1 LSFVAA
7 RTVTISGGDAVFH
20 IIARAKAW
28 RICSRESQ
36 AANIFRMTTT
46 TPTSDSQGRE
56 PKHALAGLRILDLSH
71 ALAGPY
77 CTLLMADCGAEV
89 YKLESPHGGELSRGW
104 GPPFAGGEAS
114 FFLGLNRGKR
124 GISIDLKRPQGID
137 LCLRLI
143 DQMDA
148 LVENF
153 RPGTMDRIGLG
164 YDAVRTRNPRLV
176 YCSIS
181 GYGQN
186 GPSRDEAAMDL
197 VVECSSGFMSITGTE
212 EGEQVRSGYAVADI
226 NAGLFAV
233 IGILMALQYRN
244 RTGEGQYVDVSMFD
258 SMISAMSSNYMSHL
272 GSGKT
277 PQPMGTAFPT
287 VVPYR
292 VFLASDRVF
301 SLAVGSEKLWE
312 EFCEAIGHAELRGHP
327 DYSSNA
333 LRIQNRRA
341 LEARL
346 QEVFETRTAA
356 EWIEVLHAAGIPSSL
371 VLNFAEV
378 VAHQQSAFREMFP
391 WMEHPTA
398 GKHRVTGSAIK
409 MSETPGRLSTPAPL
423 LGQDTQAALK
433 ELLGM
438 EDRAIEELTANG
450 VILPAPRV
458 VGDVLRPDGSL
469 SRDQ

>member
-1 LSFVAA
+1 
-7 RTVTISGGDAVFH
+7 
-20 IIARAKAW
+20 
-28 RICSRESQ
+28 
-36 AANIFRMTTT
+36 MTTT
-46 TPTSDSQGRE
+46 TPDDWQGTGQK
-56 PKHALAGLRILDLSH
+56 PALAGLRVLDFSH

-124 GISIDLKRPQGID
+124 GISIDLKHPQGIE

-143 DQMDA
+143 DRVDV

-164 YDAVRTRNPRLV
+164 YEATRARNPRLI

-244 RTGEGQYVDVSMFD
+244 RTGQGQYVDVSMFD

-292 VFLASDRVF
+292 VFQASDRVF
-301 SLAVGSEKLWE
+301 SLAVGSEKLWG
-312 EFCEAIGHAELRGHP
+312 EFCQAIGHAELRAHP
-327 DYSSNA
+327 DYSSNS
-333 LRIQNRRA
+333 LRIQNRHA

-346 QEVFETRTAA
+346 QEIFKTRAAA
-356 EWIEVLHAAGIPSSL
+356 EWIKVLHGAGIPSSL

-378 VAHQQSAFREMFP
+378 VAHPQSAFREMFP
-391 WMEHPTA
+391 ILQHATA
-398 GKHRVTGSAIK
+398 GAHRVTGSAIK
-409 MSETPGRLSTPAPL
+409 MSETPGRPSTPAPL
-423 LGQDTQAALK
+423 LGQDTPSALK
-433 ELLGM
+433 ELLGI
-438 EDRAIEELTANG
+438 DDQAIQRLKASG
-450 VILPAPRV
+450 VILPEPSTSDAP
-458 VGDVLRPDGSL
+458 LRDRQFGK
-469 SRDQ
+469 DQ

>member
-1 LSFVAA
+1 
-7 RTVTISGGDAVFH
+7 
-20 IIARAKAW
+20 
-28 RICSRESQ
+28 
-36 AANIFRMTTT
+36 MTTT
-46 TPTSDSQGRE
+46 SAHDFEGSE
-56 PKHALAGLRILDLSH
+56 PKHALAGLRVLDFSH

-77 CTLLMADCGAEV
+77 CTLLMADYGAEV

-114 FFLGLNRGKR
+114 FFLGLNRGKL
-124 GISIDLKRPQGID
+124 GISIDLKHPRGIE

-143 DQMDA
+143 DHMDV

-164 YDAVRTRNPRLV
+164 YDAARSRNPRLI

-197 VVECSSGFMSITGTE
+197 IVECSSGFMSITGTE

-233 IGILMALQYRN
+233 IGVLMALQYRN
-244 RTGEGQYVDVSMFD
+244 RTGHGQYIDVSMFD

-292 VFLASDRVF
+292 VFRASDRVF
-301 SLAVGSEKLWE
+301 SLAVGSEKLWG
-312 EFCEAIGHAELRGHP
+312 EFCEAIGHAELRAHP
-327 DYSSNA
+327 DYRSNA
-333 LRIQNRRA
+333 LRIRNRHA

-346 QEVFETRTAA
+346 QEIFETRTAA
-356 EWIEVLHAAGIPSSL
+356 GWIEVLHAAGIPSSL

-378 VAHQQSAFREMFP
+378 VAHPQSVFREMFP
-391 WMEHPTA
+391 WLQHATA
-398 GKHRVTGSAIK
+398 GAHRVTGSPIR
-409 MSETPGRLSTPAPL
+409 MSETPGRPSTSAPL
-423 LGQDTQAALK
+423 LGQNTSAALK
-433 ELLGM
+433 ELLGLDNNTIAQLT
-438 EDRAIEELTANG
+438 EDG
-450 VILPAPRV
+450 VILPALRAG
-458 VGDVLRPDGSL
+458 GDVLPPDGSPG
-469 SRDQ
+469 RDQ

>member
-1 LSFVAA
+1 
-7 RTVTISGGDAVFH
+7 
-20 IIARAKAW
+20 
-28 RICSRESQ
+28 
-36 AANIFRMTTT
+36 MTTT
-46 TPTSDSQGRE
+46 TPAQDSQGKE
-56 PKHALAGLRILDLSH
+56 PNDALAGLRVLDFSH

-124 GISIDLKRPQGID
+124 GISIDLKRQQGID

-143 DQMDA
+143 ERMDV

-153 RPGTMDRIGLG
+153 RPGTMERIGLG
-164 YDAVRTRNPRLV
+164 YEMARARNPGLI

-197 VVECSSGFMSITGTE
+197 IVECSSGFMSITGTE
-212 EGEQVRSGYAVADI
+212 DGEQVRSGYAVADI

-244 RTGEGQYVDVSMFD
+244 RTGQGQYIDVSMFD

-292 VFLASDRVF
+292 VFRASDRVF
-301 SLAVGSEKLWE
+301 SLAVGSEKLWG
-312 EFCEAIGHAELRGHP
+312 EFCQAIEHTELRAHP
-327 DYSSNA
+327 DYRSNA
-333 LRIQNRRA
+333 LRIRNRHA

-346 QEVFETRTAA
+346 QEIFEARTAG

-378 VAHQQSAFREMFP
+378 VAHPQSAFRGMFP
-391 WMEHPTA
+391 WLRHATA
-398 GKHRVTGSAIK
+398 GTHRVTGSPIK
-409 MSETPGRLSTPAPL
+409 MSETPGVPSTPAPL
-423 LGQDTQAALK
+423 LGQDTRAALK
-433 ELLGM
+433 EVLGM
-438 EDRAIEELTANG
+438 DDQAIQQLTASG
-450 VILPAPRV
+450 VILPEPS
-458 VGDVLRPDGSL
+458 DLSLRDRQTGK
-469 SRDQ
+469 DQ

>member
-1 LSFVAA
+1 
-7 RTVTISGGDAVFH
+7 
-20 IIARAKAW
+20 
-28 RICSRESQ
+28 
-36 AANIFRMTTT
+36 MTAQQ
-46 TPTSDSQGRE
+46 SEKRYSLMAE
-56 PKHALAGLRILDLSH
+56 PKHALAGLRVLDFSH

-77 CTLLMADCGAEV
+77 CTLLLADCGAEV

-124 GISIDLKRPQGID
+124 GISIDLKHPKGIE
-137 LCLRLI
+137 LCLGLI
-143 DQMDA
+143 DRMDV

-164 YDAVRTRNPRLV
+164 YEVVRSRNPRLV

-186 GPSRDEAAMDL
+186 GPARDQAAMDL
-197 VVECSSGFMSITGTE
+197 IVECSSGFMSITGTE

-244 RTGEGQYVDVSMFD
+244 RTGLGQFIDVSMFD

-292 VFLASDRVF
+292 VFHASDRVF
-301 SLAVGSEKLWE
+301 SIAVGSEKLWTA
-312 EFCEAIGHAELRGHP
+312 FCEAIGHSELRAHP
-327 DYSSNA
+327 DYASNA
-333 LRIQNRRA
+333 LRIKNRQA
-341 LEARL
+341 LEHRL
-346 QEVFETRTAA
+346 DDIFRSRTAT
-356 EWIEVLHAAGIPSSL
+356 EWTAILGAAGVPSSP

-378 VAHQQSAFREMFP
+378 VEHPQSMFREMFP
-391 WMEHPTA
+391 WMTHATA
-398 GKHRVTGSAIK
+398 GAHRVTGSPIK
-409 MSETPGRLSTPAPL
+409 MSETPGKPSTGAPL
-423 LGQDTQAALK
+423 LGQDTPAVLN
-433 ELLGM
+433 ELLGL
-438 EDRAIEELTANG
+438 DDQTIGQLTAAG
-450 VILPAPRV
+450 VILP
-458 VGDVLRPDGSL
+458 VLRNNDISSPARSVGK
-469 SRDQ
+469 DQ